1 MSNTELR
8 WQLRQLPREIAA
20 SRDLWPGIAA
30 RIDAAARRSRRRRG
44 WLAGASLA
52 TAASLLLALA
62 LPERGFDPGP
72 IKPDA
77 QTQMVQREAQA
88 MTAEYRA
95 ALQPWQG
102 APMPAEIEPALR
114 SLDQSAA
121 QLRSAIA
128 ADPDAVFLLDRLHRT
143 YARRLSLTQQAL
155 AG

>member
-1 MSNTELR
+1 MSDTELR
-8 WQLRQLPREIAA
+8 WQLRQLPREIEA
-20 SRDLWPGIAA
+20 SRDLWPGITA
-30 RIDAAARRSRRRRG
+30 RIKANAHPSRRRW

-52 TAASLLLALA
+52 MAASLLLALA
-62 LPERGFDPGP
+62 LPGRGFNPGP
-72 IKPDA
+72 VKPDA